1 MKDNKWPQ
9 RATAEQV
16 ETLLQDFK
24 WVMKIQDELKLL
36 VEFKRRRK
44 P

>member
-1 MKDNKWPQ
+1 VK
-9 RATAEQV
+9 
-16 ETLLQDFK
+16 TLLRDFK
-24 WVMKIQDELKLL
+24 WVMRIQDELKLL

>member
-1 MKDNKWPQ
+1 
-9 RATAEQV
+9 V
-16 ETLLQDFK
+16 ETLLRDFK
-24 WVMKIQDELKLL
+24 WVMRIQDELKLL

>member
-1 MKDNKWPQ
+1 MFFVRLWIVEVMLTKQ
-9 RATAEQV
+9 MTEQN
-16 ETLLQDFK
+16 

>member
-1 MKDNKWPQ
+1 
-9 RATAEQV
+9 V